1 MSNNLIEKTLS
12 NLSNTVPLVALQIDE
27 SVVYV
32 TELSKQTLGSYIK
45 KASDHARGHSFNAG
59 QASQRLNTDGIKN
72 FEYQAKKSHKR
83 QSGLQKAVD
92 RITKED
98 IEDFIQTE
106 EFGQLDELSKKTLS
120 SYINKANKDISKSNK
135 AIDKADEKYKDL
147 SGKISMARDKRR
159 LAAQSG
165 KGSGRLQSSAE
176 TRLSGKRDE
185 ASRNKYK
192 ALAKIVKRTG
202 GIAKATD
209 RLTKEDIEDILENIN
224 YLSIEDRRALVEA
237 MLYGEK

>member
-98 IEDFIQTE
+98 IED
-106 EFGQLDELSKKTLS
+106 
-120 SYINKANKDISKSNK
+120 
-135 AIDKADEKYKDL
+135 
-147 SGKISMARDKRR
+147 
-159 LAAQSG
+159 
-165 KGSGRLQSSAE
+165 
-176 TRLSGKRDE
+176 
-185 ASRNKYK
+185 
-192 ALAKIVKRTG
+192 
-202 GIAKATD
+202 
-209 RLTKEDIEDILENIN
+209 ILENIN